1 MLRTR
6 EMHHREV
13 QSWSVRIG
21 AVALVMA
28 CAACGGGASSSPA
41 RPAERQVLQTRNP
54 QPSAS
59 ARMVCATEGRT
70 EIAQAV
76 GRDVARPLVGRWRDG
91 VYSCDYVY
99 ADGKRIA
106 LSVKQ
111 LSSSADTTA
120 YFDMLGTRMGRM
132 HALQGLGQGAY
143 QTTNGST
150 VVRKDN
156 LVLLVDVTHLPA
168 TFGTPSSPKADVSLS
183 VAATIMGCWTG
194 A

>member
-1 MLRTR
+1 
-6 EMHHREV
+6 
-13 QSWSVRIG
+13 
-21 AVALVMA
+21 
-28 CAACGGGASSSPA
+28 
-41 RPAERQVLQTRNP
+41 
-54 QPSAS
+54 
-59 ARMVCATEGRT
+59 MVCATEGRT

-99 ADGKRIA
+99 ADGKRMA

-120 YFDMLGTRMGRM
+120 YFDMLGARLGRM

-143 QTTNGST
+143 QTTNGAT

-156 LVLLVDVTHLPA
+156 LVLLVDVSHLPA
-168 TFGTPSSPKADVSLS
+168 AFGSPSSPKADVSLS